1 MLRPFAKGLNLLSRQ
16 QNGPRARHDLGFV
29 RLFNLVYV
37 LGGWRQK
44 ELQSESMD
52 RWVKTS
58 RINCIVM

>member
-1 MLRPFAKGLNLLSRQ
+1 MVQ
-16 QNGPRARHDLGFV
+16 ERHDLGFV

-37 LGGWRQK
+37 LSGWRQK
-44 ELQSESMD
+44 ELQSESID